1 MKKIFFTSTST
12 LTHARFIITRYLY
25 SPYFRTHQNEF
36 VLHSRGTIDR
46 RDADERRLSLPLR
59 PVSFLV
65 IIFFIKG
72 VTDHISNARSSC
84 SHREGW
90 YDFFANATSVT
101 SDGFCDDSTIG
112 MKHVAVRDA
121 GRESTFKPNK
131 NNMFPRPAN
140 WKPSKSNTHKEHF
153 KN

>member
-1 MKKIFFTSTST
+1 MSSYYI
-12 LTHARFIITRYLY
+12 HAGRSIEETPMREGSLYLY
-25 SPYFRTHQNEF
+25 DQCVF
-36 VLHSRGTIDR
+36 
-46 RDADERRLSLPLR
+46 SLL
-59 PVSFLV
+59 F
-65 IIFFIKG
+65 FFIKD
-72 VTDHISNARSSC
+72 VTDDIVNARSSC

-101 SDGFCDDSTIG
+101 NDGFCDDSTIG

-131 NNMFPRPAN
+131 NNMFPRPAG